1 MRLKVLTSFGNSDL
15 SASAGEEINVDDEK
29 FAKALLDGG
38 LVEEIQ
44 SDSSATTDESSSTT
58 GDDAPTETSEDQPEQ
73 ETPVKTETSKSN
85 KSKKGKK

>member
-29 FAKALLDGG
+29 FAKALLKGG

-44 SDSSATTDESSSTT
+44 SDSSATTDESPSTT
-58 GDDAPTETSEDQPEQ
+58 ADDAPAETSDDQTEQ
-73 ETPVKTETSKSN
+73 ETPVKTETKKS
-85 KSKKGKK
+85 KSKKGK